1 MTLLLHIL
9 IALISVA
16 FTSFVFV
23 SPTSGRLK
31 VSYALIG
38 LTLASGTYLVLTSP
52 AHMIQACV
60 SGIVYVT
67 LMTAMVMAA
76 HRRQATS
83 H

>member
-9 IALISVA
+9 IALASVA
-16 FTSFVFV
+16 FASYAYV
-23 SPTSGRLK
+23 SPSNGRLK

-52 AHMIQACV
+52 AHMVQACI
-60 SGIVYVT
+60 SGIVYVSVVT
-67 LMTAMVMAA
+67 VMVLAA
-76 HRRQATS
+76 HRRLAVT